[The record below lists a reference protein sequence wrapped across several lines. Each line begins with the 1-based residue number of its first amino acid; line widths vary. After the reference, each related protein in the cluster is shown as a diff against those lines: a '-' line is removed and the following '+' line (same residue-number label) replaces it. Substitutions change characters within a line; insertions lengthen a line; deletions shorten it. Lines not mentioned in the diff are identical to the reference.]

1 VLDDGILNEQSRE
14 RFDHVMD
21 AKAIGAWNL
30 HDLTRDDPLEQFVMF
45 SSAASLLGSP
55 GQGNYAAANA
65 FLDALAHERRFEKR
79 PALSINWGA
88 WAEVGM
94 AARLSDSD
102 VRRLAASG
110 LGVIEPV
117 RGLRILEHLLNEKC
131 TQSGVLPIE
140 WPKFFERIPAG
151 SEPAWLSEMADAVR
165 SVSSPE
171 QSRPLLL
178 EKLQAVTPSERLE
191 LAITSV
197 RKLAAKVMAMDQ
209 DNLPDP
215 RRTLNELGFDS
226 LTAVEFVNR
235 VGQSIGQQISPSL
248 LFDYPTLESLS
259 QYVVRDLLQLDTAT
273 SSSSEADVTE
283 LDFLE
288 NAATDVEEMS
298 EEEMDAEV
306 TRQIE
311 LLSI

>member
-1 VLDDGILNEQSRE
+1 
-14 RFDHVMD
+14 
-21 AKAIGAWNL
+21 
-30 HDLTRDDPLEQFVMF
+30 
-45 SSAASLLGSP
+45 
-55 GQGNYAAANA
+55 
-65 FLDALAHERRFEKR
+65 
-79 PALSINWGA
+79 
-88 WAEVGM
+88 M

-151 SEPAWLSEMADAVR
+151 SEPAWLSEMAGAVR

>member
-1 VLDDGILNEQSRE
+1 
-14 RFDHVMD
+14 
-21 AKAIGAWNL
+21 
-30 HDLTRDDPLEQFVMF
+30 
-45 SSAASLLGSP
+45 
-55 GQGNYAAANA
+55 
-65 FLDALAHERRFEKR
+65 
-79 PALSINWGA
+79 
-88 WAEVGM
+88 
-94 AARLSDSD
+94 
-102 VRRLAASG
+102 
-110 LGVIEPV
+110 
-117 RGLRILEHLLNEKC
+117 
-131 TQSGVLPIE
+131 
-140 WPKFFERIPAG
+140 
-151 SEPAWLSEMADAVR
+151 
-165 SVSSPE
+165 
-171 QSRPLLL
+171 
-178 EKLQAVTPSERLE
+178 LQAVTPSERLE

-273 SSSSEADVTE
+273 SSSSEAEVTE

-288 NAATDVEEMS
+288 KAATDVEEMS